1 MDERDQHLNRLKLA
15 EQQFRLACTVNLAVT
30 NYVQTLDVPV
40 LWTFGRHKVSYE
52 DFGLRKDQAEGA
64 ASQLEMTATFVI
76 AAAIRDAIVAL
87 FETPKSHNDQRVVAA
102 YQISRIIRNAFA
114 HSMIYPRWS
123 IDNDCRDKVFEIAD
137 VIKLDTHGLSD
148 RPLDWRHYG
157 GPLAMFHFGRFVRID
172 LLGDQI
178 DPKRQK
184 PPYPTVENY
193 QQGRLVMRKIDQ
205 LPDGVVP
212 LQLTPGESRDLG
224 DGWSITALPKASQ

>member
-1 MDERDQHLNRLKLA
+1 MDKRDQHLNRLKLA

-30 NYVQTLDVPV
+30 NDVQTLDVPV
-40 LWTFGRHKVSYE
+40 IWTFGRHTVSYE

-87 FETPKSHNDQRVVAA
+87 FETPKSHTDQRVVAA
-102 YQISRIIRNAFA
+102 YQISRMIRNAFA

-123 IDNDCRDKVFEIAD
+123 IDNDCRNRVFEIAD
-137 VIKLDTHGLSD
+137 VIKLDTHELSD
-148 RPLDWRHYG
+148 KPLDWRHYG
-157 GPLAMFHFGRFVRID
+157 GPLAMFQFGRFVRLD

-178 DPKRQK
+178 DPNRQK
-184 PPYPTVENY
+184 PPYPTVQNY

-205 LPDGVVP
+205 LPEGVVP
-212 LQLTPGESRDLG
+212 LQLSPGESLDLG
-224 DGWSITALPKASQ
+224 GGHFIRPVQKDEQ